1 MNECF
6 KLFGF
11 ALVHAN
17 FWPLF
22 LYLIILNFVLS
33 NDVSFGFSEGKKKKK
48 TVFSFIVIVPC
59 ILDDK
64 RILEVRSVK
73 SLIDNVNV
81 IGMEKS

>member
-6 KLFGF
+6 KLFGSS
-11 ALVHAN
+11 LIYAN

-48 TVFSFIVIVPC
+48 LCFP
-59 ILDDK
+59 L
-64 RILEVRSVK
+64 L
-73 SLIDNVNV
+73 SLCHAYW
-81 IGMEKS
+81 MTREY